1 MVSSAQLSEPCSPRS
16 KPASLRTISSDTSSD
31 KSSSESES
39 TRGSDDVA
47 LLSDGS
53 AIMPVDDHESLPSLK
68 LERSP
73 APNLQKRRLQPSSY
87 PVITDFFVRGHHE
100 KKKRPRKHG
109 IVSPERSRRPKRAS
123 GVVGASGNTHYHC
136 ALFSFLKVI

>member
-1 MVSSAQLSEPCSPRS
+1 MVSSAQSSEPSSPRS

-31 KSSSESES
+31 KSSAESES

-53 AIMPVDDHESLPSLK
+53 AIMLVDDHESLSPLK
-68 LERSP
+68 LERPP

-87 PVITDFFVRGHHE
+87 PVITDFFVRGLRE

-109 IVSPERSRRPKRAS
+109 IVPLEKLRRPKRAS
-123 GVVGASGNTHYHC
+123 GVGASGNTHYHC
-136 ALFSFLKVI
+136 TLFSFLKVI